1 MKGTRLLKSAAVFFA
16 GAMVLS
22 TGCTDY
28 SADIQALDKKLS
40 ELTAGKVA
48 TLEAQVQGLLATVTT
63 LETIARHEEDIRKVR
78 QQISDLETALKT
90 DYEDKIKAAA
100 DALDTALDGK
110 LDKAAFTSAK
120 QEIESGLQGLG
131 DRIKAIED
139 ADFQKQV
146 NDLKDAL
153 GTRLGKLEA
162 LLAGE
167 WDGKTVKEAI
177 AAVQQ
182 SVVDLET
189 SLEGEIGLLRDRMD
203 AAEESIRKINEE
215 VIPAINKAISDLEA
229 LKVDKSDYDAYKE
242 ATAVTLGLLS
252 DAIDE
257 LAVLTAGFPEGRS
270 IKEYIDGILVKL
282 DDYVLTTTFEEFVR
296 IAVTREE
303 LNGLSS
309 QLGGRLGAL
318 EGLLAGDWGG
328 ATVKEYVDKQISAVQ
343 ARLDQVTNAK
353 GTGRLDVLE
362 NVLSQLK
369 NTAATIVSQIQFALD
384 YTGSSGKGLQGYI
397 DDGDAGALKAAK
409 DYTDQQIQSINKR
422 VEELNVG
429 LSGRLDVLENTV
441 SELVG
446 RIRSIVFVPAFDDGK
461 MEVPESGSLVN
472 TFKVMPADAAGDVVA
487 LFSSNPDA
495 FSFDVKT
502 VRTRSEGDGVGL
514 TLSVSDVRLNA
525 ANAGKGW
532 VDVSVKSNYA
542 DLSVSEIAKTYSA
555 ALVIG
560 TISSPFCPICPG
572 SGISIHAYVE
582 MGDGLK
588 WATMN
593 IGASKPEE
601 YGGYFAWG
609 ETAPKTDYSWET
621 YKWLQNGWTDWMYS
635 LTRYTFSDGTL
646 NAIYYDKSTETFIG
660 DKGDGK
666 AYTDFSSYDYEDD
679 AARKIWRSTW
689 RTPTYEECRALLDR
703 NDFDWTWTDDYNETG
718 VAGMVVTSKVEGF
731 EGNSIFLPATSGSKN
746 VRYFCYWSSSLDH
759 HISFRSWYAVSLGFD
774 HTGSSFIENRLRCL
788 GLPVR
793 PVSE

>member
-1 MKGTRLLKSAAVFFA
+1 MLA
-16 GAMVLS
+16 

-48 TLEAQVQGLLATVTT
+48 TLESQVQGLLTTVTT
-63 LETIARHEEDIRKVR
+63 LETVSRHEEDIREVR
-78 QQISDLETALKT
+78 QEISDLETALKT

-146 NDLKDAL
+146 DDLKDAL

-189 SLEGEIGLLRDRMD
+189 ALGEEIGLLKDRMD
-203 AAEESIRKINEE
+203 AAEESIRKITEE
-215 VIPAINKAISDLEA
+215 LLPAINGAIAELEA

-252 DAIDE
+252 DAIHE
-257 LAVLTAGFPEGRS
+257 LAVLTAGFPEGKS

-328 ATVKEYVDKQISAVQ
+328 ASVKKYIEDRISAVQ
-343 ARLDQVTNAK
+343 SRLDQVTNAE
-353 GTGRLDVLE
+353 GTGRLDALE
-362 NVLSQLK
+362 QARLK
-369 NTAATIVSQIQFALD
+369 LEETVVRIVSQIQFALD
-384 YTGSSGKGLQGYI
+384 YKGSSGTGLQGYI
-397 DDGDAGALKAAK
+397 DDGDAGALAAAK
-409 DYTDQQIQSINKR
+409 AYADTQVLLVKDMMEAITNAD
-422 VEELNVG
+422 G
-429 LSGRLDVLENTV
+429 TGRLDVLENTV
-441 SELVG
+441 SELAG

-514 TLSVSDVRLNA
+514 TLTVSDVRLNA

-532 VDVSVKSNYA
+532 LDVSVNSNYA
-542 DLSVSEIAKTYSA
+542 DLSAADKAKIYSA
-555 ALVIG
+555 ALVIDA
-560 TISSPFCPICPG
+560 ISSPFYTILPLPILEG
-572 SGISIHAYVE
+572 HEYVE

-593 IGASKPEE
+593 VGAGKPEE
-601 YGGYFAWG
+601 FGEYFAWG
-609 ETAPKTDYSWET
+609 ETSPKAASDYKIDT
-621 YKWLQNGWTDWMYS
+621 YKWWGYYS
-635 LTRYTFSDGTL
+635 SSWLGSGIFKYTFPDNHVSGRWYEGGTF
-646 NAIYYDKSTETFIG
+646 KG
-660 DKGDGK
+660 DKGDGV
-666 AYTDFSSYDYEDD
+666 AHMDFASYDYEDD
-679 AARKIWRSTW
+679 AARVNWRGKW
-689 RTPTYEECRALLDR
+689 RTPTPGEWQRL
-703 NDFDWTWTDDYNETG
+703 FDCCNWSWEDDYNGTG
-718 VAGMVVTSKVEGF
+718 VAGLIVTSKIAGYK
-731 EGNSIFLPATSGSKN
+731 GNSIFLPAAKRLSTGISYTFTFGH
-746 VRYFCYWSSSLDH
+746 YWSSSLSSDSTEAAFTV
-759 HISFRSWYAVSLGFD
+759 SFTPNDVTTYGGGARYY
-774 HTGSSFIENRLRCL
+774 

-793 PVSE
+793 AVSE